1 MKRVLFGA
9 VALVA
14 FSFVANAQ
22 FVGSKNS
29 DKYHKQECQWAKR
42 ISESNLRTFDSAE
55 EASDAG
61 YQPCK
66 VCKPPT
72 SGKAEVVKRNQG
84 TVRRGS
90 TISDDGRCQA
100 ITKKGTRCSRR
111 AQSGSRY
118 CWQHQRS

>member
-55 EASDAG
+55 EATDAG

-72 SGKAEVVKRNQG
+72 SGKAEGAKRSQNPVQSIPK
-84 TVRRGS
+84 TY
-90 TISDDGRCQA
+90 DDGRCQA
-100 ITKKGTRCSRR
+100 ITKK
-111 AQSGSRY
+111 
-118 CWQHQRS
+118 